1 MSIKKVLFYGVFG
14 LGLSGKSTLD
24 FLDREEYKVIA
35 WDDSQQNIKDA
46 DKQYKHVKFSNIND
60 PAWEKIDCLILS
72 PGIPLHYPEPH
83 PVVTIAK
90 EKNIEIICDIE
101 LFYRHFQNNKYI
113 GITGTNGKSTST
125 ALISHIF
132 SSNNIPCKMLGNI
145 GTPALSITPSPDD
158 TIIIE
163 MSSYQLD
170 LVKDLHFDASIL
182 LNITPDHLDRHGSIE
197 NYTETK
203 YKIFNNQTKSDYS
216 IINNNLE
223 AKNIASSVIKISGN
237 ELLEKGISVS
247 KDGIYYNSTYLK
259 VNLPP
264 SLQGSHNYENI
275 AACYAAAISTT
286 TLRKEDIVK
295 SIESFKGLR
304 HRMQLVGK
312 IGSLQFINDSK
323 GTNFDSTK
331 QALKSFENIYWIA
344 GGKAKAN
351 GIDGIEEFSD
361 RVKLVFL
368 VGESQKLFA
377 EKLKKH
383 DIPYHYSESLELA
396 FVDATQEAQRDKQ
409 DNVVLLSPSASSL
422 DQWKNFEERGDYFTR
437 LVEKYVTTHKKTFQ
451 L

>member
-1 MSIKKVLFYGVFG
+1 MTAKKALFYGVFG
-14 LGLSGKSTLD
+14 LGLSGKATLD
-24 FLDREEYKVIA
+24 FLDRKKYQAIA
-35 WDDSQQNIKDA
+35 WDDSQQNIKDS
-46 DKQYKHVKFSNIND
+46 DKQYKNIRFSNIND
-60 PAWEKIDCLILS
+60 PSWEEIDCLILS

-83 PVVTIAK
+83 PVVTLAK
-90 EKNIEIICDIE
+90 EKNIEIICDVE
-101 LFYRHFQNNKYI
+101 LFYRHFPHNKYI

-125 ALISHIF
+125 ALISHIL

-145 GTPALSITPSPDD
+145 GTPALSMTPSPDD

-170 LVKDLHFDASIL
+170 LVKDLHFDTSIL
-182 LNITPDHLDRHGSIE
+182 LNITPDHLDRHGSME
-197 NYTETK
+197 NYTKTK
-203 YKIFNNQTKSDYS
+203 YKIFNNQTKSDHS

-223 AKNIASSVIKISGN
+223 AKNITASVTRFSGN
-237 ELLEKGISVS
+237 ELLEEGISVS
-247 KDGIYYNSTYLK
+247 KDSIHHNATCLK

-264 SLQGSHNYENI
+264 SLQGAHNYENT
-275 AACYAAAISTT
+275 AASYAAAISTT

-295 SIESFKGLR
+295 SIETFKGLK

-312 IGSLQFINDSK
+312 IGSLKFINDSK
-323 GTNFDSTK
+323 GTNFESTK

-344 GGKAKAN
+344 GGKAKTD
-351 GIDGIEEFSD
+351 GIDGIEEFSE

-368 VGESQKLFA
+368 VGESQKVFA
-377 EKLKKH
+377 EKLKEH
-383 DIPYHYSESLELA
+383 NIPYHYSESLELA

-422 DQWKNFEERGDYFTR
+422 DQWKNFEERGDYFTS